1 MAAELQIVLRTNGY
15 YVLICK
21 DERECRRVLKTNAV
35 DLVLL
40 GPHVLRHDELKNLR
54 QHALRFDERKCPV
67 QTLWV
72 PADTSFAQ
80 VLERIRLLLLHKRG
94 PQKKLPVASGRLS
107 VSKGRAA

>member
-1 MAAELQIVLRTNGY
+1 
-15 YVLICK
+15 VLISK

-72 PADTSFAQ
+72 AVDTSFAQ
-80 VLERIRLLLLHKRG
+80 LLERIRLLLQRKRG
-94 PQKKLPVASGRLS
+94 PKKQLPVASGQLAVGS
-107 VSKGRAA
+107 GRAA